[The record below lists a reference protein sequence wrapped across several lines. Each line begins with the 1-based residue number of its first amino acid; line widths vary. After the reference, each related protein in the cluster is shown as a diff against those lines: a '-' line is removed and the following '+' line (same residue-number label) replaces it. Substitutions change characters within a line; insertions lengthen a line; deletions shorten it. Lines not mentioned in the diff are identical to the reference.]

1 MKIKVLYFFILSTIS
16 FNIYSQEFRYGIK
29 IGSVFSKQSLI
40 TESKSNIIGVSYNRI
55 GGLPYDVNTYTGY
68 NFGANLELSFKL
80 FPDDYDKRIKSY
92 LGLRSG
98 INYSAQ
104 GVIVEDSNRTSFTNK
119 LDYLQI
125 PILINFRMNNFNF
138 FIGPQIGNILNIKT
152 EVRASTSNYNLD
164 TASSSNSF
172 RFTEND
178 FGDKET
184 SFVWGFGY
192 KVYKGT
198 SLEIKSTR
206 GITNISQ
213 VEGEIWKNK
222 SYDLTIN
229 LNITEILRKKELI
242 K

>member
-104 GVIVEDSNRTSFTNK
+104 GVIVEDSNRTSYTNK

-138 FIGPQIGNILNIKT
+138 FIGPQIGNILNVKT
-152 EVRASTSNYNLD
+152 EVKASTSNYNLD

-172 RFTEND
+172 RFAEND

-222 SYDLTIN
+222 SYDITIN
-229 LNITEILRKKELI
+229 FNINEIL
-242 K
+242 

>member
-29 IGSVFSKQSLI
+29 IGSVFSKQSLV

-138 FIGPQIGNILNIKT
+138 FIGPQIGNILNVKT
-152 EVRASTSNYNLD
+152 EVKASTSNYNLD

-206 GITNISQ
+206 GITNVSQ

-222 SYDLTIN
+222 SYDITIN
-229 LNITEILRKKELI
+229 FNINEIL
-242 K
+242 

>member
-29 IGSVFSKQSLI
+29 IGSVFSKQSLV

-104 GVIVEDSNRTSFTNK
+104 GVIVEDSNRTSYTNK

-138 FIGPQIGNILNIKT
+138 FIGPQIGNILNVKT
-152 EVRASTSNYNLD
+152 EVKASTSNYNLD

-206 GITNISQ
+206 GITNVSQ

-222 SYDLTIN
+222 SYDITIN
-229 LNITEILRKKELI
+229 FNINEIL
-242 K
+242 

>member
-1 MKIKVLYFFILSTIS
+1 MKIKVLYLFILSTIS

-104 GVIVEDSNRTSFTNK
+104 GVIVEDSNRTSYTNK

-222 SYDLTIN
+222 SYDITIN
-229 LNITEILRKKELI
+229 FNINEIL
-242 K
+242 

>member
-29 IGSVFSKQSLI
+29 IGSVFSKQSLV

-104 GVIVEDSNRTSFTNK
+104 GVIVEDSNRTSHTNK

-138 FIGPQIGNILNIKT
+138 FIGPQIGNILNVKT
-152 EVRASTSNYNLD
+152 EVKASTSNYNLD

-222 SYDLTIN
+222 SYDITIN
-229 LNITEILRKKELI
+229 FNINEIL
-242 K
+242 

>member
-29 IGSVFSKQSLI
+29 IGSVFSKQSLV

-138 FIGPQIGNILNIKT
+138 FIGPQIGNILNVKT
-152 EVRASTSNYNLD
+152 EVKASTSNYNLD
-164 TASSSNSF
+164 TASSSNSCK
-172 RFTEND
+172 FTEND

-222 SYDLTIN
+222 SYDITIN
-229 LNITEILRKKELI
+229 FNINEIL
-242 K
+242 

>member
-138 FIGPQIGNILNIKT
+138 FIGPQIGNILKVKT
-152 EVRASTSNYNLD
+152 EIKASTSNYNLD

-222 SYDLTIN
+222 YYDITIN
-229 LNITEILRKKELI
+229 FNINEILWKKELI

>member
-1 MKIKVLYFFILSTIS
+1 MKIKVLYLFILSTIS

-138 FIGPQIGNILNIKT
+138 FIGPQIGNILNVKT
-152 EVRASTSNYNLD
+152 EVKASTSNYNLD

-192 KVYKGT
+192 KVYRGT

-222 SYDLTIN
+222 SYDITIN
-229 LNITEILRKKELI
+229 FNINEIL
-242 K
+242 

>member
-222 SYDLTIN
+222 SYDITIN
-229 LNITEILRKKELI
+229 FNMNEIL
-242 K
+242 

>member
-29 IGSVFSKQSLI
+29 IGSVFSKQSLV

-138 FIGPQIGNILNIKT
+138 FIGPQIGNILNVKT
-152 EVRASTSNYNLD
+152 EIKASTSNYNLD
-164 TASSSNSF
+164 TASGTNSF

-178 FGDKET
+178 FGDKEA
-184 SFVWGFGY
+184 SFVYGFGY

-198 SLEIKSTR
+198 SVEIKSTR

-222 SYDLTIN
+222 SYDFTIN
-229 LNITEILRKKELI
+229 FNINEIL
-242 K
+242 

>member
-29 IGSVFSKQSLI
+29 IGSVFSKQSLV

-104 GVIVEDSNRTSFTNK
+104 GVIVEDSNRTSYTNK

-138 FIGPQIGNILNIKT
+138 FIGPQIGNILKVKT
-152 EVRASTSNYNLD
+152 EIKASTSNYNLD
-164 TASSSNSF
+164 TASGSNSF

-222 SYDLTIN
+222 SYDITIN
-229 LNITEILRKKELI
+229 FNINEIL
-242 K
+242 

>member
-1 MKIKVLYFFILSTIS
+1 MKIKVLYLFILSTIS

-29 IGSVFSKQSLI
+29 IGSVFSKQSLV

-138 FIGPQIGNILNIKT
+138 FIGPQIGNILNVKT
-152 EVRASTSNYNLD
+152 EVKASTSNYNLD

-172 RFTEND
+172 RFAEND

-222 SYDLTIN
+222 SYDITIN
-229 LNITEILRKKELI
+229 FNINEIL
-242 K
+242 

>member
-29 IGSVFSKQSLI
+29 IGSVFSKQSLV

-222 SYDLTIN
+222 SYDITIN
-229 LNITEILRKKELI
+229 FNINEIL
-242 K
+242 

>member
-29 IGSVFSKQSLI
+29 IGSVFSKQSLV

-138 FIGPQIGNILNIKT
+138 FIGPQIGNILNVKT
-152 EVRASTSNYNLD
+152 EVKASTSNYNLD

-172 RFTEND
+172 RFAEND

-222 SYDLTIN
+222 SYDITIN
-229 LNITEILRKKELI
+229 FNIYEIL
-242 K
+242 

>member
-138 FIGPQIGNILNIKT
+138 FIGPQIGNILNVKT
-152 EVRASTSNYNLD
+152 EIKASTSNYNLD

-172 RFTEND
+172 RFAEND

-222 SYDLTIN
+222 SYDITIN
-229 LNITEILRKKELI
+229 FNINEIL
-242 K
+242 

>member
-1 MKIKVLYFFILSTIS
+1 MKIKALYFFILSTIS

-119 LDYLQI
+119 LNYLQI

-138 FIGPQIGNILNIKT
+138 FIGPQIGNILNVKT
-152 EVRASTSNYNLD
+152 EVKASTSNYNLD
-164 TASSSNSF
+164 TSSSSNSF

-222 SYDLTIN
+222 SYDITIN
-229 LNITEILRKKELI
+229 FNINEIL
-242 K
+242 

>member
-138 FIGPQIGNILNIKT
+138 FIGPQIGNILNVKT
-152 EVRASTSNYNLD
+152 EVKASTSNYNLD

-172 RFTEND
+172 RFAEND

-222 SYDLTIN
+222 SYDITIN
-229 LNITEILRKKELI
+229 FNINEILWKKELI

>member
-1 MKIKVLYFFILSTIS
+1 MKIKVLYLFILSTIS

-206 GITNISQ
+206 GITNVSQ

-222 SYDLTIN
+222 SYDITIN
-229 LNITEILRKKELI
+229 FNINEIL
-242 K
+242 

>member
-1 MKIKVLYFFILSTIS
+1 MKIKVLYLFILSTIS

-29 IGSVFSKQSLI
+29 IGSVFSKQSLV
-40 TESKSNIIGVSYNRI
+40 TESKSNIISVSYNRI

-138 FIGPQIGNILNIKT
+138 FIGPQIGNILNVKT
-152 EVRASTSNYNLD
+152 EVKASTSNYNLD

-172 RFTEND
+172 RFAEND

-222 SYDLTIN
+222 SYDITIN
-229 LNITEILRKKELI
+229 FNINEIL
-242 K
+242 

>member
-29 IGSVFSKQSLI
+29 IGSVFSKQSLV

-138 FIGPQIGNILNIKT
+138 YIGPQIGNILNVKT
-152 EVRASTSNYNLD
+152 EIKASTSNYNLD
-164 TASSSNSF
+164 TASGTNSF

-178 FGDKET
+178 FGDKEA
-184 SFVWGFGY
+184 SFVYGFGY
-192 KVYKGT
+192 KIYKGT
-198 SLEIKSTR
+198 SVEIKSTR

-213 VEGEIWKNK
+213 VEGEIWKSK
-222 SYDLTIN
+222 SYDFTIN
-229 LNITEILRKKELI
+229 FNLNEIL
-242 K
+242 

>member
-138 FIGPQIGNILNIKT
+138 FIGPQIGKILNVKT
-152 EVRASTSNYNLD
+152 EIKASTSNYNLD
-164 TASSSNSF
+164 TASNVSSF

-213 VEGEIWKNK
+213 VEGEIWKSK
-222 SYDLTIN
+222 SYDITIN
-229 LNITEILRKKELI
+229 FNINEIL
-242 K
+242 

>member
-104 GVIVEDSNRTSFTNK
+104 GVIVEDSNRTSYTNK

-138 FIGPQIGNILNIKT
+138 FIGPQIGNILKVKT
-152 EVRASTSNYNLD
+152 EIKASTSNYNLD

-222 SYDLTIN
+222 SYDITIN
-229 LNITEILRKKELI
+229 FNINEIL
-242 K
+242 

>member
-1 MKIKVLYFFILSTIS
+1 MKIKVLYLFILSTIS

-125 PILINFRMNNFNF
+125 PILINFRMNDFNF
-138 FIGPQIGNILNIKT
+138 FIGPQIGNILNVKT
-152 EVRASTSNYNLD
+152 EVKASTSNYNLD

-222 SYDLTIN
+222 SYDITIN
-229 LNITEILRKKELI
+229 FNINEIL
-242 K
+242 

>member
-152 EVRASTSNYNLD
+152 EVKASTSNYNLD

-172 RFTEND
+172 RFAEND

-222 SYDLTIN
+222 SYDITIN
-229 LNITEILRKKELI
+229 FNINEIL
-242 K
+242 

>member
-1 MKIKVLYFFILSTIS
+1 MKIKVLYLFILSTIS

-29 IGSVFSKQSLI
+29 IGSVFSKQSLV

-138 FIGPQIGNILNIKT
+138 FIGPQIGNILNVKT
-152 EVRASTSNYNLD
+152 EVKASTSNYNLD

-222 SYDLTIN
+222 SYDITIN
-229 LNITEILRKKELI
+229 FNINEIL
-242 K
+242 

>member
-152 EVRASTSNYNLD
+152 EVKASTSNYNLD

-222 SYDLTIN
+222 SYDITIN
-229 LNITEILRKKELI
+229 FNINEIL
-242 K
+242 

>member
-1 MKIKVLYFFILSTIS
+1 MKIKVLYLFILSTIS

-222 SYDLTIN
+222 SYDITIN
-229 LNITEILRKKELI
+229 FNINEIL
-242 K
+242 

>member
-29 IGSVFSKQSLI
+29 IGSVFSKQSLV

-152 EVRASTSNYNLD
+152 EIKASTSNYNLD
-164 TASSSNSF
+164 TASGSNSF

-184 SFVWGFGY
+184 SFVYGFGY
-192 KVYKGT
+192 KVYKGIT
-198 SLEIKSTR
+198 FEIKSTR

-222 SYDLTIN
+222 SYDITIN
-229 LNITEILRKKELI
+229 FNINEVL
-242 K
+242 

>member
-1 MKIKVLYFFILSTIS
+1 M
-16 FNIYSQEFRYGIK
+16 YSQEFRYGIK
-29 IGSVFSKQSLI
+29 IGSVFSKQSLV

-138 FIGPQIGNILNIKT
+138 FIGPQIGNIFNVKT
-152 EVRASTSNYNLD
+152 EVKASTSNYNLD

-192 KVYKGT
+192 KVYKGI

-213 VEGEIWKNK
+213 VEGETWKNK
-222 SYDLTIN
+222 SYDITIN
-229 LNITEILRKKELI
+229 FNINEIL
-242 K
+242 

>member
-29 IGSVFSKQSLI
+29 IGSVFSKQSLV

-138 FIGPQIGNILNIKT
+138 FIGPQIGKILSVKT
-152 EVRASTSNYNLD
+152 EIKASTSNYNLD

-222 SYDLTIN
+222 SYDITIN
-229 LNITEILRKKELI
+229 FNINEIL
-242 K
+242 

>member
-1 MKIKVLYFFILSTIS
+1 MKIKALYFFILSTIS

-29 IGSVFSKQSLI
+29 IGSVFSKQTLV

-138 FIGPQIGNILNIKT
+138 FIGPQIGNILNVKT
-152 EVRASTSNYNLD
+152 EIKAATSNYNLD
-164 TASSSNSF
+164 TASGSNSF

-184 SFVWGFGY
+184 SFVYGFGY

-198 SLEIKSTR
+198 SVEIKSTR

-222 SYDLTIN
+222 SYDITIN
-229 LNITEILRKKELI
+229 FNINEIL
-242 K
+242 

>member
-138 FIGPQIGNILNIKT
+138 FIGPQIGNILNVKT
-152 EVRASTSNYNLD
+152 EVKASTSNYNLD

-172 RFTEND
+172 RFAEND

-222 SYDLTIN
+222 SYDITIN
-229 LNITEILRKKELI
+229 FNINEIL
-242 K
+242 

>member
-1 MKIKVLYFFILSTIS
+1 MKSKVLYFFILSTIS

-138 FIGPQIGNILNIKT
+138 FIGPQIGKILNVKT
-152 EVRASTSNYNLD
+152 EIKASTSNYNLD
-164 TASSSNSF
+164 TASNLSSF

-213 VEGEIWKNK
+213 VEGEIWKSK
-222 SYDLTIN
+222 SYDITIN
-229 LNITEILRKKELI
+229 FNINEIL
-242 K
+242 

>member
-29 IGSVFSKQSLI
+29 IGSVFFKQSLV

-138 FIGPQIGNILNIKT
+138 FIGPQIGNILNVKLKLRHQHLTIIWIQHR
-152 EVRASTSNYNLD
+152 VQIHLD
-164 TASSSNSF
+164 LQ
-172 RFTEND
+172 
-178 FGDKET
+178 KMI
-184 SFVWGFGY
+184 
-192 KVYKGT
+192 
-198 SLEIKSTR
+198 LEIKK
-206 GITNISQ
+206 Q
-213 VEGEIWKNK
+213 VLCM
-222 SYDLTIN
+222 DLDIKFIKEHLLRLN
-229 LNITEILRKKELI
+229 LQEE
-242 K
+242 

>member
-138 FIGPQIGNILNIKT
+138 FIGPQIGKILNVKT
-152 EVRASTSNYNLD
+152 EIKASTSNYNLD
-164 TASSSNSF
+164 TASNVSSF

-192 KVYKGT
+192 KIYKGT

-222 SYDLTIN
+222 SYDITIN
-229 LNITEILRKKELI
+229 FNINEIL
-242 K
+242 

>member
-29 IGSVFSKQSLI
+29 IGSVFSKQSLV

-119 LDYLQI
+119 LNYLQI

-138 FIGPQIGNILNIKT
+138 FIGPQIGNILNVKT
-152 EVRASTSNYNLD
+152 EVKASTSNYNLD

-222 SYDLTIN
+222 SYDITIN
-229 LNITEILRKKELI
+229 FNINEIL
-242 K
+242 

>member
-29 IGSVFSKQSLI
+29 IGSVFSKQSLV

-138 FIGPQIGNILNIKT
+138 FIGPQIGNILNVKT
-152 EVRASTSNYNLD
+152 EVKASTSNYNLD

-213 VEGEIWKNK
+213 VEGEIWKSK
-222 SYDLTIN
+222 SYDITIN
-229 LNITEILRKKELI
+229 FNINEIL
-242 K
+242 

>member
-29 IGSVFSKQSLI
+29 IGTVFSKQSLV

-98 INYSAQ
+98 INYSVQ

-138 FIGPQIGNILNIKT
+138 FIGPQIGNILKVKT
-152 EVRASTSNYNLD
+152 EIKASTSNYNLD
-164 TASSSNSF
+164 TASGSNSF

-222 SYDLTIN
+222 SYDITIN
-229 LNITEILRKKELI
+229 FNINEILWKIELI

>member
-1 MKIKVLYFFILSTIS
+1 MKIKVLYLFILSTIS

-138 FIGPQIGNILNIKT
+138 FIGPQIGNILNVKT
-152 EVRASTSNYNLD
+152 EVKASTSNYNLD

-172 RFTEND
+172 RFAEND

-206 GITNISQ
+206 GITNVSQ

-222 SYDLTIN
+222 SYDITIN
-229 LNITEILRKKELI
+229 FNINEIL
-242 K
+242 